1 MKFLILKPYD
11 QVLNITNKGNL
22 KLYIDGCTGLKKD
35 LKFDGKRTKF
45 KKIVE
50 LISKKL
56 AKRRVKECIVVAIEW
71 FNTGVIPELSTQNRF
86 VDLFIDQGATKQ
98 QISDHCKL
106 VWSVED
112 FTRTERSK
120 LTVTAPNPTDI
131 DQLNTIRNQVKLQDN
146 MLGAMIWDSLTVS
159 YQFVITGDEDQY
171 RQDYNCDGFKLWNY
185 IRTAINL
192 ATTTGASGYKDEIE

>member
-1 MKFLILKPYD
+1 MKPYD

-56 AKRRVKECIVVAIEW
+56 AKRRIKECIVVAIEW

-86 VDLFIDQGATKQ
+86 VDLFIDQGATK
-98 QISDHCKL
+98 
-106 VWSVED
+106 
-112 FTRTERSK
+112 
-120 LTVTAPNPTDI
+120 
-131 DQLNTIRNQVKLQDN
+131 
-146 MLGAMIWDSLTVS
+146 
-159 YQFVITGDEDQY
+159 
-171 RQDYNCDGFKLWNY
+171 
-185 IRTAINL
+185 
-192 ATTTGASGYKDEIE
+192 